1 MKMNALNGHE
11 SVGIMPQAATA
22 WALPEPFGCYF
33 LPTVGRYTRS
43 VGQSAH
49 QTGKVPAVITYEDCS
64 NGD

>member
-22 WALPEPFGCYF
+22 GAVPDPFGRYF

-43 VGQSAH
+43 VGQTTH